1 MSINLKTKELNYGE
15 ACGEATRYSM
25 RRNPKVIVYGLGV
38 DDPKGMYGTTKDFV
52 EEFGKDRC
60 FDTPLSEDAMTGV
73 GIGMAM
79 NGFRPIHIHQRFD
92 FLLLCMNQLINMAAK
107 VKYLSNGKSSCPLII
122 RAIIGRSW
130 GQGAQH
136 SQSFH
141 SFLSSIPGL
150 TVLAP
155 VTPHDMF
162 NCIIWATEYSNPV
175 ILVENRMLYNNKG
188 LVNLDKSYSPNI
200 RKLEEGKDITIL
212 SLSHTS
218 LEVSR
223 ALSALKEKE
232 ISADHFSLIN
242 LTKFSIERLLTS
254 SQKTG
259 KILLVDNG
267 WTKCSIVKDILSDLF
282 MMGFKGEAQ
291 IMGYADSPCP
301 TPRNLEDIYY
311 PNPTTIAKK
320 IQEMLKIEANI
331 VLGSSPEIDSFRGP
345 F

>member
-1 MSINLKTKELNYGE
+1 MSISYMKSEMNYGE
-15 ACGEATRYSM
+15 ACGVATQISM
-25 RRNPKVIVYGLGV
+25 RRDPKVLVYGLGV
-38 DDPKGMYGTTKDFV
+38 DDPKGMYGTTKGLVD
-52 EEFGKDRC
+52 EFGKDRC
-60 FDTPLSEDAMTGV
+60 FDTPLSEDAMTGIGV
-73 GIGMAM
+73 GMAM

-92 FLLLCMNQLINMAAK
+92 FLLLCMNQIINMASK
-107 VKYLSNGKSSCPLII
+107 VKYLSNGKASCPLII

-162 NCIIWATEYSNPV
+162 NCMLWATQYSNP
-175 ILVENRMLYNNKG
+175 IIMVENRMLYKNLGIVNEDNSYIPDIRRLEKG
-188 LVNLDKSYSPNI
+188 N
-200 RKLEEGKDITIL
+200 DITVL
-212 SLSHTS
+212 SISHTS

-223 ALSALKEKE
+223 AIHALKEKN
-232 ISADHFSLIN
+232 ISVDHFSLIN
-242 LTKFSIERLLTS
+242 LTNFSTRKLYESCKR
-254 SQKTG
+254 TG
-259 KILLVDNG
+259 KILLIDNG

-282 MMGFKGEAQ
+282 ILGFRGEAQ
-291 IMGYADSPCP
+291 IMGYANSPCP

-311 PNPTTIAKK
+311 PNPTTIGQK
-320 IQEMLKIEANI
+320 IQEMLNMDADIIISA
-331 VLGSSPEIDSFRGP
+331 SPEIDSFRGP